1 MAPSAIA
8 PEVTQL
14 PANQHTIDFLPMPEH
29 GAQAVG
35 PLEGNIA
42 VPVKDLFK
50 SSLIEK
56 NHMQSGSRPTQV
68 FVSVVLHVLLIATPI
83 FLSLFYTDTINLKQF
98 TATLLVAPPPP
109 PPPPAAA
116 PVVKVMPVRRVF
128 MTEGKLVA
136 PRYVPEK
143 VAMIKEAPIP
153 DSDLG
158 AVGGVPGGVPGGTMG
173 GVIGGVIGGVL
184 GNGIVP
190 AAPAGPK
197 KPVRVGGHIRAPKAI
212 YQPAPPY
219 PVIARQARITGVVVI
234 DCVLDEQGN
243 VVEMKVVSGPPLLY
257 AAAMNALKEW
267 KYEPTLL
274 NDTPI
279 SVQMIVNVTFQL
291 NGPAS

>member
-8 PEVTQL
+8 PEATHF
-14 PANQHTIDFLPMPEH
+14 PAKQHTIDILPIPEFS
-29 GAQAVG
+29 GPAAQARAV
-35 PLEGNIA
+35 A
-42 VPVKDLFK
+42 VPVQDLFK

-56 NHMQSGSRPTQV
+56 NQMKSGSRPTQV
-68 FVSVVLHVLLIATPI
+68 FVSVVFHVIVIAMPI
-83 FLSLFYTDTINLKQF
+83 LLSLYYTDTINLKQF

-109 PPPPAAA
+109 PPPPPAAA
-116 PVVKVMPVRRVF
+116 PVVKVVPVKRVF
-128 MTEGKLVA
+128 MTAGKLVA

-184 GNGIVP
+184 SKGIAPV
-190 AAPAGPK
+190 APAGPK
-197 KPVRVGGHIRAPKAI
+197 KPVRVGGRIRAPKPV
-212 YQPAPPY
+212 YQPAPTY

-243 VVEMKVVSGPPLLY
+243 VEEMKVVSGPPLLY
-257 AAAMNALKEW
+257 QAAMDAVKRW
-267 KYEPTLL
+267 RYEPTLL

-291 NGPAS
+291 NGPVS